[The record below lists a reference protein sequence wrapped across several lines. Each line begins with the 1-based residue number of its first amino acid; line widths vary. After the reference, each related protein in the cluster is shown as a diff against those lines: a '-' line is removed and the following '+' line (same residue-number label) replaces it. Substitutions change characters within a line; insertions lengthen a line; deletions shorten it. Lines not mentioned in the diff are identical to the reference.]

1 MTMIYSCVITVHL
14 GQARDYGEASEAP
27 GVQNLRCS
35 LSGSCKYMHLIDKG
49 IWKNVTSMALSHFT
63 KLIIIPYHYLLLNSY
78 SNGPDYL
85 KDVFLHLVQDLN
97 QPLAVVF
104 KASLKHT
111 HTHTHRASLL
121 SQPSNLVS
129 PNPTY
134 SLEKPHHLFRTNE
147 FNWLFLMIL
156 FNLFLNP
163 LYFLQT
169 GSQI

>member
-1 MTMIYSCVITVHL
+1 MTMIYSYVITVHL

-78 SNGPDYL
+78 SNGPDFL

-111 HTHTHRASLL
+111 HTHTHTHTQSF
-121 SQPSNLVS
+121 PSFSAL
-129 PNPTY
+129 
-134 SLEKPHHLFRTNE
+134 KPFFPQSHLFIREAT
-147 FNWLFLMIL
+147 WI
-156 FNLFLNP
+156 
-163 LYFLQT
+163 
-169 GSQI
+169 

>member
-1 MTMIYSCVITVHL
+1 
-14 GQARDYGEASEAP
+14 
-27 GVQNLRCS
+27 
-35 LSGSCKYMHLIDKG
+35 
-49 IWKNVTSMALSHFT
+49 MALSHFT

-78 SNGPDYL
+78 SNGPDFL

-111 HTHTHRASLL
+111 HTHTHTHTNTHTHTHTHRASLL
-121 SQPSNLVS
+121 SQPSNLFS

-134 SLEKPHHLFRTNE
+134 SLEKPHHLFKTNE

>member
-1 MTMIYSCVITVHL
+1 MTMIYSYVITVHL

-78 SNGPDYL
+78 SNGPDFL

-111 HTHTHRASLL
+111 ASLL
-121 SQPSNLVS
+121 SQPSNLFS
-129 PNPTY
+129 PNPTC
-134 SLEKPHHLFRTNE
+134 SFEKPHE